1 MPKLSSDC
9 KEMYS
14 SYTSRA
20 TSPSMLYTPPLL
32 HCSQPLSK
40 NSYNILNAFCTEENV
55 VQCISYI
62 NQEMSSLG
70 IPIISNGSNGK
81 TDLNLV
87 SVLNTIYELL
97 QLWRKS
103 MRTMEDMEN
112 QQLKSNSD
120 LDHLHSS
127 LSKVKE
133 QLELCKRENKALQER
148 DRQLQLKTKSL
159 HNCLKNEKEEVQK
172 LQNIIASRATQYN
185 HDMKRKERE
194 YSKLKERL
202 HQLLMDK
209 KDKKLTIEVLNYVG
223 RSDGKR
229 SVWKTGK
236 TEARNEG
243 EMYKVLLSDY
253 EHRQKDLMVENAEL
267 KKVLQQMKKEMVS
280 ILSPQKHSTKEK
292 IEDSLEQT
300 VSDCEEDAGEHGREN
315 ISLELS
321 CEDAREQLTNS
332 IRQQWRRLK
341 NHMEKL
347 DNQASLVQMGAQNEK
362 DLISRDIHEEEI
374 EKLKLEIQQCKDLIT
389 NQQQL
394 WQQQLS
400 CPCDD
405 ETGALLRDCYLLE
418 EKERLKEE
426 WRLFDDQRKNFE
438 RERRNFT
445 EAAIRL
451 GHERKEFEED
461 RATWLKH
468 QFLNITPF
476 VDRKKPHTAKSHS
489 ALSTGLDLEKQN
501 LHTAPAQQNKVTRH
515 TSLSTPKSSS
525 SSSSL
530 KMPCTAD
537 LYRTLCLI
545 PDKSSPSTQPK
556 RSSLQDTNIKL
567 YSSQLSTPKPR
578 LSITS
583 DDSYICSI
591 TGDENRL

>member
-1 MPKLSSDC
+1 
-9 KEMYS
+9 MYS

-20 TSPSMLYTPPLL
+20 MSPSILYTAPLL

-40 NSYNILNAFCTEENV
+40 SSYNILNAFCAEENI

-70 IPIISNGSNGK
+70 FPTIANGSNGK

-87 SVLNTIYELL
+87 SVLNVMYELL

-103 MRTMEDMEN
+103 MCTVEDMEN
-112 QQLKSNSD
+112 RQLKSSSD

-127 LSKVKE
+127 HSKVKK
-133 QLELCKRENKALQER
+133 QLELCVRENKALQER
-148 DRQLQLKTKSL
+148 DRQLQLKNKSL
-159 HNCLKNEKEEVQK
+159 HNCLKNEREEIQK

-194 YSKLKERL
+194 YGKLKERL

-209 KDKKLTIEVLNYVG
+209 KDKKLAIEVLNYVG

-229 SVWKTGK
+229 SVWKTEK
-236 TEARNEG
+236 AEARNEG
-243 EMYKVLLSDY
+243 EMYKVLLGDY
-253 EHRQKDLMVENAEL
+253 EHRQKDLMMENAEL

-280 ILSPQKHSTKEK
+280 ILSSQKHGMKER
-292 IEDSLEQT
+292 IEDSLEQA
-300 VSDCEEDAGEHGREN
+300 VSDYEEDASEHGREN

-341 NHMEKL
+341 NHVEKL
-347 DNQASLVQMGAQNEK
+347 DNKASLVQMGAPNEK
-362 DLISRDIHEEEI
+362 DLISRDVHEEEI

-405 ETGALLRDCYLLE
+405 ETGALLRDCYLVE

-426 WRLFDDQRKNFE
+426 WRLFDEQRKNFE
-438 RERRNFT
+438 RERQNFT

-451 GHERKEFEED
+451 GRERKEFEED

-476 VDRKKPHTAKSHS
+476 VDRKKPHASKSHS
-489 ALSTGLDLEKQN
+489 ALSTTHQEPNQREAVCK
-501 LHTAPAQQNKVTRH
+501 TPA
-515 TSLSTPKSSS
+515 
-525 SSSSL
+525 
-530 KMPCTAD
+530 
-537 LYRTLCLI
+537 
-545 PDKSSPSTQPK
+545 
-556 RSSLQDTNIKL
+556 
-567 YSSQLSTPKPR
+567 
-578 LSITS
+578 
-583 DDSYICSI
+583 
-591 TGDENRL
+591 

>member
-1 MPKLSSDC
+1 
-9 KEMYS
+9 MYS
-14 SYTSRA
+14 SCTSRA
-20 TSPSMLYTPPLL
+20 MSPSILYTPPLM

-70 IPIISNGSNGK
+70 IPTISNGSNGK

-103 MRTMEDMEN
+103 MRTMEDLEN

-127 LSKVKE
+127 HSKAKE

-148 DRQLQLKTKSL
+148 DRQLQLKNKSL

-194 YSKLKERL
+194 YNKLKERL

-209 KDKKLTIEVLNYVG
+209 KDKKLAIEVLNYVG

-243 EMYKVLLSDY
+243 EMYKVLLGDY

-280 ILSPQKHSTKEK
+280 ILSPQKHSTKER
-292 IEDSLEQT
+292 IEDSLEQA
-300 VSDCEEDAGEHGREN
+300 VSDYEEDAGEHGRET

-341 NHMEKL
+341 NHVEKL

-362 DLISRDIHEEEI
+362 DVISRDIHEEEI

-389 NQQQL
+389 SQQQL

-426 WRLFDDQRKNFE
+426 WRLFDEQRKNFE

-476 VDRKKPHTAKSHS
+476 VDRKKPHAPKSHS

-501 LHTAPAQQNKVTRH
+501 LETAPAQQNKVTRH
-515 TSLSTPKSSS
+515 TSLSTPK

-583 DDSYICSI
+583 DDSYICSVA
-591 TGDENRL
+591 GDENRL

>member
-1 MPKLSSDC
+1 
-9 KEMYS
+9 MYS
-14 SYTSRA
+14 SCTSRA
-20 TSPSMLYTPPLL
+20 MSPSILYKAPLL
-32 HCSQPLSK
+32 HCSQALSK
-40 NSYNILNAFCTEENV
+40 NSYNILNAFCTEENI

-62 NQEMSSLG
+62 NQEMSSLSFPT
-70 IPIISNGSNGK
+70 IDNGSNGK

-87 SVLNTIYELL
+87 SVLNAMYKLF

-103 MRTMEDMEN
+103 MCTVEDMEN
-112 QQLKSNSD
+112 QKLKSSSD
-120 LDHLHSS
+120 LDHLQSS
-127 LSKVKE
+127 HSKVKE
-133 QLELCKRENKALQER
+133 QLELCVRENKALQER
-148 DRQLQLKTKSL
+148 DRQLQLKNKSL
-159 HNCLKNEKEEVQK
+159 HNCLKNEREEIQK
-172 LQNIIASRATQYN
+172 LQYIIASRATQYN

-194 YSKLKERL
+194 YGKLKEHL

-209 KDKKLTIEVLNYVG
+209 KDKKLAIEVLNYVG

-229 SVWKTGK
+229 SVWKTEK
-236 TEARNEG
+236 AEARNEG

-253 EHRQKDLMVENAEL
+253 EHRQKDLMMENAEL

-280 ILSPQKHSTKEK
+280 ILSPQKHGMKER
-292 IEDSLEQT
+292 IEDSLEQA
-300 VSDCEEDAGEHGREN
+300 VSDDEEDASEHGREN

-341 NHMEKL
+341 NHVENL
-347 DNQASLVQMGAQNEK
+347 DNKASLVQMGAPNEK
-362 DLISRDIHEEEI
+362 DLISRDVHEEVI

-400 CPCDD
+400 CPFDD
-405 ETGALLRDCYLLE
+405 EAGALLRDCYLVE
-418 EKERLKEE
+418 EKEKLKEE

-438 RERRNFT
+438 RERQNFT

-451 GHERKEFEED
+451 GRERKEFEED

-476 VDRKKPHTAKSHS
+476 VDRKKPHASKSHS
-489 ALSTGLDLEKQN
+489 ALSTGLDLENQN
-501 LHTAPAQQNKVTRH
+501 LHTPPAQQNKVTCH

-525 SSSSL
+525 SL

-537 LYRTLCLI
+537 YYLFLSI
-545 PDKSSPSTQPK
+545 PDPMPYT
-556 RSSLQDTNIKL
+556 
-567 YSSQLSTPKPR
+567 
-578 LSITS
+578 
-583 DDSYICSI
+583 
-591 TGDENRL
+591 